1 MTMKSWSNMASPAY
15 HDAGPRVRSTDPL
28 AVQGGAARPDAPRYP
43 PAMRLLGLALVALVA
58 LLHLCFMVL
67 EMFLWRTRA
76 RRVFRMSA
84 EKAEATAQLA
94 ANQGLYNGFLAAG
107 LVWAL
112 ASGPELL
119 PRATFFLLCV
129 VAAGVYG
136 SVSVQR
142 TILYVQAVPAALAL
156 AALWASR

>member
-1 MTMKSWSNMASPAY
+1 MRA
-15 HDAGPRVRSTDPL
+15 L
-28 AVQGGAARPDAPRYP
+28 A
-43 PAMRLLGLALVALVA
+43 LGLVALVA
-58 LLHLCFMVL
+58 LLHLYFLVL

-76 RRVFRMSA
+76 RRLFRMSA
-84 EKAEATAQLA
+84 EKAEMTAQLA

-107 LVWAL
+107 LLWAL

-129 VAAGVYG
+129 LAAGVYG
-136 SVSVQR
+136 SLSVQR
-142 TILYVQAVPAALAL
+142 TILYVQAVPAVLAL